1 MNTNI
6 QAQPQVQ
13 TQEPGQVQA
22 QEVKRT
28 YKDSVFVTIFHD
40 KSKLIELYNALFD
53 TNYDESAPIDIVT
66 IKDVLFRTLKN
77 DVAFVLGGRFVVL
90 VEHQSSINENMPL
103 RDLMYISTVLKRM
116 IDTTRLYR
124 EKRLMIPRPS
134 FVVLYNGTKDFPAYR
149 ELRLSD
155 SFLGEKQ
162 KDEEDALQLIVKV
175 YNINTEK
182 NSEILG
188 RCETL
193 RQYSRFVEIMRS
205 YKEDS
210 ELTNDVIVEVLDK
223 CKKEGILTEFLDK
236 YGTEIV
242 EMLFKELTREEDLEI
257 SRLDG
262 YEEGFN
268 SGERAGFS
276 KGERAGFSKGERAGF
291 SKGERAGAERGAMQR
306 QCEIAKNFKES
317 GIPIDVIAKNTGLSE
332 KEIAEL

>member
-1 MNTNI
+1 MNRNI

-13 TQEPGQVQA
+13 TQE

-40 KSKLIELYNALFD
+40 KAKLIELYNALFD
-53 TNYDESAPIDIVT
+53 TDYDENTPIDIVT

-90 VEHQSSINENMPL
+90 IEHQSSINENMPL

-116 IDTTRLYR
+116 VDTTRLYR
-124 EKRLMIPRPS
+124 ERRLMIPRPE
-134 FVVLYNGTKDFPAYR
+134 FIVFYNGTKDFPAYQ

-155 SFLGEKQ
+155 SFLGEKP

-210 ELTNDVIVEVLDK
+210 ELTNDVIVEVLEK
-223 CKKEGILTEFLDK
+223 CRKEGVLTEFLDK

-268 SGERAGFS
+268 SGERAG
-276 KGERAGFSKGERAGF
+276 
-291 SKGERAGAERGAMQR
+291 AERGAMQ
-306 QCEIAKNFKES
+306 EKIGIAKNFKKS
-317 GIPIDVIAKNTGLSE
+317 GIPIEIIAKNTGLSE
-332 KEIAEL
+332 EEIAEL

>member
-6 QAQPQVQ
+6 QARPQVQ
-13 TQEPGQVQA
+13 TQKQE

-28 YKDSVFVTIFHD
+28 YKDSVFVTIFHE
-40 KSKLIELYNALFD
+40 KAKLIELYNALFD

-124 EKRLMIPRPS
+124 EKRLMIPRPE
-134 FVVLYNGTKDFPAYR
+134 FIVFYNGTKDFPTYQ

-210 ELTNDVIVEVLDK
+210 ELTNDVIVEVLNR
-223 CKKEGILTEFLDK
+223 CKKEGVLTEFMDK

-276 KGERAGFSKGERAGF
+276 KGERAG
-291 SKGERAGAERGAMQR
+291 AEQK
-306 QCEIAKNFKES
+306 QCEIAKSLRES

>member
-6 QAQPQVQ
+6 QARPQVQ
-13 TQEPGQVQA
+13 TQKQE

-53 TNYDESAPIDIVT
+53 TNYDESVPIDIVT

-77 DVAFVLGGRFVVL
+77 DVAFILGGRFVVL

-124 EKRLMIPRPS
+124 EKRLKIPHPS

-210 ELTNDVIVEVLDK
+210 ELTNDVIVEVLNR

-242 EMLFKELTREEDLEI
+242 EMLFKELTREEELEI

-262 YEEGFN
+262 YEE
-268 SGERAGFS
+268 GERAGFS

-291 SKGERAGAERGAMQR
+291 SKGERAGAERGAKQR

-332 KEIAEL
+332 EEIAAL

>member
-1 MNTNI
+1 MTSFPYTYMRRIWNEYEYTGTTTSANAEAGAGSQTN
-6 QAQPQVQ
+6 
-13 TQEPGQVQA
+13 
-22 QEVKRT
+22 
-28 YKDSVFVTIFHD
+28 YKDSVFVTIFHE

-77 DVAFVLGGRFVVL
+77 DLAFVLGSRFVVL

-116 IDTTRLYR
+116 VDPTRLYR
-124 EKRLMIPRPS
+124 ERLLMIPRPECIV
-134 FVVLYNGTKDFPAYR
+134 FYNGTKDFPAYQ

-182 NSEILG
+182 NSEILE

-210 ELTNDVIVEVLDK
+210 EMTNDVIVEVLNR
-223 CKKEGILTEFLDK
+223 CKKEGVLTEFLDK

-276 KGERAGFSKGERAGF
+276 KGERAG
-291 SKGERAGAERGAMQR
+291 AEQK

-317 GIPIDVIAKNTGLSE
+317 GIPIDIIAKNTGLSE
-332 KEIAEL
+332 EEIAEL

>member
-1 MNTNI
+1 MNTKI

-13 TQEPGQVQA
+13 TQEQE

-28 YKDSVFVTIFHD
+28 YKDSVFVTIFHE
-40 KSKLIELYNALFD
+40 KAKLIELYNALFD

-155 SFLGEKQ
+155 SFLGEKE

-193 RQYSRFVEIMRS
+193 RHYSRFVEIMRS
-205 YKEDS
+205 YREDS
-210 ELTNDVIVEVLDK
+210 ELTKDVIVEVLDQ

-276 KGERAGFSKGERAGF
+276 KGERAG
-291 SKGERAGAERGAMQR
+291 AEQK
-306 QCEIAKNFKES
+306 QCEIAKSLRES

>member
-28 YKDSVFVTIFHD
+28 YKDSVFVTIFHE
-40 KSKLIELYNALFD
+40 KTKLIELYNALFN

>member
-1 MNTNI
+1 
-6 QAQPQVQ
+6 
-13 TQEPGQVQA
+13 
-22 QEVKRT
+22 
-28 YKDSVFVTIFHD
+28 
-40 KSKLIELYNALFD
+40 
-53 TNYDESAPIDIVT
+53 
-66 IKDVLFRTLKN
+66 
-77 DVAFVLGGRFVVL
+77 
-90 VEHQSSINENMPL
+90 
-103 RDLMYISTVLKRM
+103 MYISTVLKRM

-134 FVVLYNGTKDFPAYR
+134 FVVLYNGTKDFPAYQ

-182 NSEILG
+182 NSE
-188 RCETL
+188 
-193 RQYSRFVEIMRS
+193 
-205 YKEDS
+205 
-210 ELTNDVIVEVLDK
+210 
-223 CKKEGILTEFLDK
+223 FLDK

-262 YEEGFN
+262 YEEG
-268 SGERAGFS
+268 
-276 KGERAGFSKGERAGF
+276 ERAGF
-291 SKGERAGAERGAMQR
+291 SKGERAGAEQK
-306 QCEIAKNFKES
+306 QCEIAKNFKKS

>member
-1 MNTNI
+1 MKMNTNI

-13 TQEPGQVQA
+13 TQEPGQVQV

-40 KSKLIELYNALFD
+40 KAKLIELYNALFD
-53 TNYDESAPIDIVT
+53 THYDENTPIDIVT

-134 FVVLYNGTKDFPAYR
+134 FVLLYNGTKDFPAYQ
-149 ELRLSD
+149 ELRLSN

-210 ELTNDVIVEVLDK
+210 ELTNDVIVEVLNR

-276 KGERAGFSKGERAGF
+276 KGERAGFSKGERAG
-291 SKGERAGAERGAMQR
+291 AERGAMQR
-306 QCEIAKNFKES
+306 QCEIAKNFKKS

-332 KEIAEL
+332 EEIAAL

>member
-1 MNTNI
+1 MNTKI

-53 TNYDESAPIDIVT
+53 TNYDESVPIDIVT

-77 DVAFVLGGRFVVL
+77 DLAFVLGGRFVVL

-332 KEIAEL
+332 EEIAAL

>member
-6 QAQPQVQ
+6 QARPQVQ
-13 TQEPGQVQA
+13 TQKQE

-28 YKDSVFVTIFHD
+28 YKDSVFVTIFHE
-40 KSKLIELYNALFD
+40 KAKLIELYNALFD

-205 YKEDS
+205 YREDS
-210 ELTNDVIVEVLDK
+210 ELTNDVIVEVLDQ

-306 QCEIAKNFKES
+306 QCEIAKNFKKS

-332 KEIAEL
+332 EEIEAL

>member
-1 MNTNI
+1 MNTKI

-13 TQEPGQVQA
+13 TQEQE

-28 YKDSVFVTIFHD
+28 YKDSVFVTIFHE
-40 KSKLIELYNALFD
+40 KAKLIELYNALFD

-155 SFLGEKQ
+155 SFLGEKE

-210 ELTNDVIVEVLDK
+210 ELTNDVIVEVLNR
-223 CKKEGILTEFLDK
+223 CKKEGVLTEFLDK

-306 QCEIAKNFKES
+306 QCEIAKNFKKS

>member
-306 QCEIAKNFKES
+306 QCEIAKNCKES

>member
-1 MNTNI
+1 MNTKI

-13 TQEPGQVQA
+13 TQEQE

-28 YKDSVFVTIFHD
+28 YKDSVFVTIFHE
-40 KSKLIELYNALFD
+40 KAKLIELYNALFD

-155 SFLGEKQ
+155 SFLGEKE

-205 YKEDS
+205 YREDS

-332 KEIAEL
+332 EEIAAL

>member
-1 MNTNI
+1 MNTKI

-124 EKRLMIPRPS
+124 EKRLMIPRSS
-134 FVVLYNGTKDFPAYR
+134 FVVLYNGTKEFPAYR

-210 ELTNDVIVEVLDK
+210 ELTNDVIVEVLNR
-223 CKKEGILTEFLDK
+223 CKKEGVLTEFLDK

-332 KEIAEL
+332 EEIAAL

>member
-1 MNTNI
+1 MNMNI

-13 TQEPGQVQA
+13 TQKQE

-28 YKDSVFVTIFHD
+28 YKDSVFVTIFHE
-40 KSKLIELYNALFD
+40 KSKLIELYNALFN

-77 DVAFVLGGRFVVL
+77 DVAFILGGRFVVL

-134 FVVLYNGTKDFPAYR
+134 FVVLYNGAKDFPAYQ

-210 ELTNDVIVEVLDK
+210 ELTNDVIVEILDK

-276 KGERAGFSKGERAGF
+276 KGERAG
-291 SKGERAGAERGAMQR
+291 AEQK
-306 QCEIAKNFKES
+306 QCEIAKNFKKS

>member
-1 MNTNI
+1 MNNKTE
-6 QAQPQVQ
+6 
-13 TQEPGQVQA
+13 TT

-40 KSKLIELYNALFD
+40 KAKLIELYNALFD
-53 TNYDESAPIDIVT
+53 TNYDENTPIDIVT

-124 EKRLMIPRPS
+124 EKRLMIPRPT
-134 FVVLYNGTKDFPAYR
+134 FAVLYNGTKDFPAYQ

-162 KDEEDALQLIVKV
+162 KDEEDALQLVVRV

-182 NSEILG
+182 NSEIL
-188 RCETL
+188 RKCETL

-210 ELTNDVIVEVLDK
+210 ELTNDVIVEVLEK
-223 CKKEGILTEFLDK
+223 CKAEGVLTEFLDK

-262 YEEGFN
+262 YEEGFTR
-268 SGERAGFS
+268 GEHS
-276 KGERAGFSKGERAGF
+276 GFSKGERAGF
-291 SKGERAGAERGAMQR
+291 SKGERAGAERGAKQEKIGIAKKLKELGLGVDAISESTGLTLE
-306 QCEIAKNFKES
+306 EIA
-317 GIPIDVIAKNTGLSE
+317 AL
-332 KEIAEL
+332 

>member
-6 QAQPQVQ
+6 QARPQVQ
-13 TQEPGQVQA
+13 TQKQE

-40 KSKLIELYNALFD
+40 KSKLIELYNALFN
-53 TNYDESAPIDIVT
+53 TNYDESAPIDIVS

-134 FVVLYNGTKDFPAYR
+134 FVVLLYNGTKDFHAYR

-276 KGERAGFSKGERAGF
+276 KGERAGFSKGERAG
-291 SKGERAGAERGAMQR
+291 AERGAMQR

-332 KEIAEL
+332 EEIAAL

>member
-1 MNTNI
+1 MKMNTNI

-13 TQEPGQVQA
+13 TQEPGQVQV

-40 KSKLIELYNALFD
+40 KAKLIELYNALFD
-53 TNYDESAPIDIVT
+53 THYDENTPIDIVT

-134 FVVLYNGTKDFPAYR
+134 FVLLYNGTKDFPAYQ
-149 ELRLSD
+149 ELRLSN

-210 ELTNDVIVEVLDK
+210 ELTNDVIVEVLNR

-276 KGERAGFSKGERAGF
+276 KGEHAGF

-306 QCEIAKNFKES
+306 QCEIAKNFKKS

-332 KEIAEL
+332 EEIAAL

>member
-1 MNTNI
+1 
-6 QAQPQVQ
+6 
-13 TQEPGQVQA
+13 
-22 QEVKRT
+22 
-28 YKDSVFVTIFHD
+28 
-40 KSKLIELYNALFD
+40 
-53 TNYDESAPIDIVT
+53 
-66 IKDVLFRTLKN
+66 
-77 DVAFVLGGRFVVL
+77 
-90 VEHQSSINENMPL
+90 
-103 RDLMYISTVLKRM
+103 
-116 IDTTRLYR
+116 
-124 EKRLMIPRPS
+124 MIPRPS
-134 FVVLYNGTKDFPAYR
+134 FVVLLYNGTKDFPAYR

-182 NSEILG
+182 NSEVLG

-223 CKKEGILTEFLDK
+223 CRKEGVLTEFLDK

-276 KGERAGFSKGERAGF
+276 KGERAGFSKGERAG
-291 SKGERAGAERGAMQR
+291 AERGAMQR
-306 QCEIAKNFKES
+306 QCEIAKNFKKS

-332 KEIAEL
+332 EEIEAL

>member
-28 YKDSVFVTIFHD
+28 YKDSVFVTIFHE
-40 KSKLIELYNALFD
+40 KTKLIELYNALFN

-210 ELTNDVIVEVLDK
+210 EMTNDVIVEVLDK

-332 KEIAEL
+332 EEIAAL

>member
-1 MNTNI
+1 MNTKI

-13 TQEPGQVQA
+13 TQEQE

-28 YKDSVFVTIFHD
+28 YKDSVFVTIFHE
-40 KSKLIELYNALFD
+40 KAKLIELYNALFD

-155 SFLGEKQ
+155 SFLGEKE

-205 YKEDS
+205 YREDS
-210 ELTNDVIVEVLDK
+210 ELTNDVIVEVLDQ

-332 KEIAEL
+332 EEIAAL

>member
-276 KGERAGFSKGERAGF
+276 KGERAGFSKGERAG
-291 SKGERAGAERGAMQR
+291 AERGAMQR